1 MDAAPA
7 LKPNDFV
14 HLHVHTDFSLLDGA
28 CQLEPLLDRAKAEGQ
43 DAIALTDHGNVFGA
57 VHFYKE
63 CKARQLKPILGIE
76 TYMAAGSRLDKAK
89 QEEPGRR
96 KRNTYHLT
104 LLCETD
110 EGFANLVKLSSL
122 AYLEGF
128 YRKPRI
134 DRELV
139 RRHGRGLIA
148 LSGCLAGEVN
158 QAILADQYEAAEKI
172 VREYQEMFG
181 RDNFYLELMNHG
193 MPEQAKSV
201 AALKEISKVT
211 GARLVATNDIHYLE
225 RGDWEVQ
232 DVALCIGTG
241 ALVREPDR
249 YKMATHELYFRTT
262 AEMAEAFADCPES
275 LRTTREIADRCRAEI
290 KLGNRFLPAFA
301 VAEHETPEKLFLRL
315 CEEGVTALYGG
326 IDAELRKRLDYET
339 GVILKTGFVD
349 YFLIVSDFIRY
360 AREKNIP
367 VGPGRGSAAG
377 SLVAYALGITRL
389 DPIKYDLL
397 FERFLN
403 AERISMPD
411 IDTDFCF
418 ERRQEVIDY
427 VVEKYGADRVAQ
439 IVTFGT
445 LKARAVIRDVGRVM
459 EIPLAEVD
467 RICKKIPNGP
477 KDTLSS
483 AVESDE
489 EVKRVYAESE
499 AVKRLFDI
507 ALKLEGCARNMST
520 HAAGVV
526 ITDVPLTDRVP
537 LCKTGDDVVTQ
548 WTMDVLEDVGIL
560 KMDFLGLRTLTI
572 VDYARRYLK
581 KSKGLE
587 FDPDLLPLDDAKTY
601 RLLQEGKA
609 SGVFQLESDGMI
621 DLLKR
626 MKPDRFEDLIAI
638 LALYRPGPLGSGMVD
653 SYVKRKHGQE
663 PIAYKHPMLESLLK
677 ETLGGILYQEQVMR
691 IANVLA
697 GFSLTEADTLRKAMG
712 KKKPEILAKFKDK
725 FVAGAAK
732 NGVAPETATEIFN
745 DIEYFA
751 GYGFNK
757 SHSAAYALV
766 TYQTAWLKANH
777 PVEFMAALL
786 TCEMLSIDKTV
797 EYVEELRALGIALLP
812 PDVNRSEARFSVEGG
827 SVRYGLGAVKGLGV
841 GLLDQIHAERE
852 AKGPFKTLFDLCERC
867 SHLGLNKGAL
877 EAMTYAGALDGLP
890 GRRAQKIAALE
901 DALAVGA
908 AAARD
913 RRSGQISL
921 FGDLEPE
928 PVAAGGGKESGG
940 LPDVPEFPDDVK
952 LQHEKDALGFYLSG
966 HPLNRWRQELAK
978 YATHPVKALLKLDD
992 RTPVVVGGLVRKVRT
1007 VVIKNGPSTGQKM
1020 GILEIEDLTGAVEA
1034 VIPPKLYLDLSGK
1047 VAEDQVVFVKSQ
1059 VDRRREIPS
1068 LRVEEI
1074 IDATRAKFTL
1084 ADRVLVKL
1092 DAGEDLDVHVAA
1104 VKQTL
1109 KKHPGKHPVVI
1120 QLHTREFGV
1129 VQVQTGDQYRVAITP
1144 ELLDGLGKILGTER
1158 VACA

>member
-1 MDAAPA
+1 MPTAVLQDR
-7 LKPNDFV
+7 DFV
-14 HLHVHTDFSLLDGA
+14 HLHVHTDYSLLDGA
-28 CQLEPLLDRAKAEGQ
+28 CRLEPLLDRVKEAGQ
-43 DAIALTDHGNVFGA
+43 DAIALTDHGNLFGA

-63 CKARQLKPILGIE
+63 CKERGVKPILGIE
-76 TYMAAGSRLDKAK
+76 TYVAAASRFDRARS
-89 QEEPGRR
+89 EEPGRR
-96 KRNTYHLT
+96 RRETFHLT
-104 LLCETD
+104 LLCETE
-110 EGFANLVKLSSL
+110 EGFANLVKLSSY

-134 DRELV
+134 DRELI

-148 LSGCLAGEVN
+148 LSGCLAGEAN
-158 QAILADQYEAAEKI
+158 QAILAGQVEAAEKI

-181 RDNFYLELMNHG
+181 KENFYLELMNHG
-193 MPEQAKSV
+193 MPEQEQSTKALREIAKV
-201 AALKEISKVT
+201 V
-211 GARLVATNDIHYLE
+211 GARTVATNDIHYLE
-225 RGDWEVQ
+225 ASDWEVQ

-241 ALVREPDR
+241 SLVREPDR
-249 YKMATHELYFRTT
+249 YKMATRDLWFKTT
-262 AEMAEAFADCPES
+262 AQMLEKFPDDVDALTA
-275 LRTTREIADRCRAEI
+275 TREIADRCAVEM
-290 KLGNRFLPAFA
+290 KLGNRFLPTFETPAP
-301 VAEHETPEKLFLRL
+301 ETPEALFRRL
-315 CEEGVTALYGG
+315 CDEGVRALYPA
-326 IDAELRKRLDYET
+326 ITPEIEKRLAYET
-339 GVILKTGFVD
+339 DVIVKTGFVD

-360 AREKNIP
+360 AREKGIP

-389 DPIKYDLL
+389 DPLKYDLL

-427 VVEKYGADRVAQ
+427 VVRKYGADRVAQ

-445 LKARAVIRDVGRVM
+445 LKARAVIRDVGRVL

-467 RICKKIPNGP
+467 RISKKIPNGP

-483 AVESDE
+483 ALAGDE
-489 EVKRVYAESE
+489 EVKRVYQESD

-526 ITDVPLTDRVP
+526 ITDVPLVDRVP

-572 VDYARRYLK
+572 IDYALRYLR

-587 FDPDLLPLDDAKTY
+587 LDVDRLPLDDAPTY
-601 RLLQEGKA
+601 RMLQEGRA
-609 SGVFQLESDGMI
+609 AGVFQLESDGMI

-626 MKPDRFEDLIAI
+626 MKPDRFEDLVAI

-663 PIAYKHPMLESLLK
+663 PVTYKHPLLEPILK

-697 GFSLTEADTLRKAMG
+697 GFSLTEADVLRKAMG

-725 FVAGAAK
+725 FVQGAAK
-732 NGVAPETATEIFN
+732 NGVPEATAAEIFA

-797 EYVEELRALGIALLP
+797 EYVEELRAMGLELLP

-827 SVRYGLGAVKGLGV
+827 AVRYGLGAVKGLGV
-841 GLLDQIHAERE
+841 GLLDHVSAERE
-852 AKGPFKTLFDLCERC
+852 KNGPYKSVFDLCERC
-867 SHLGLNKGAL
+867 AHVGMNKAAL
-877 EAMTYAGALDGLP
+877 EAMTYAGALDALP
-890 GRRAQKIAALE
+890 GNRAQKIAALE

-913 RRSGQISL
+913 RKSGQASL
-921 FGDLEPE
+921 FGDFDDEP
-928 PVAAGGGKESGG
+928 ATSTATAGG
-940 LPDVPEFPDDVK
+940 LRDLPEFADDVK
-952 LQHEKDALGFYLSG
+952 LQHEKDALGFFLTG
-966 HPLNRWRQELAK
+966 HPLNRWRAELQR
-978 YATHPVKALLKLDD
+978 YASATVKKLAQLDD
-992 RTPVVVGGLVRKVRT
+992 RAPVVLGGLVRKARA
-1007 VVIKNGPSTGQKM
+1007 VVIKNGPSAGQKM
-1020 GILEIEDLTGAVEA
+1020 GIVEIEDFTGTVEA
-1034 VIPPKLYLDLSGK
+1034 VIPPKLYLDLSQK
-1047 VAEDQVVFVKSQ
+1047 AAVDRVVFLRGQ
-1059 VDRRREIPS
+1059 VDKRREIPS
-1068 LRVEEI
+1068 VRIEEV
-1074 IDATRAKFTL
+1074 IDGGRAKFVL
-1084 ADRVLVKL
+1084 SDRVLVKL
-1092 DAGEDLDVHVAA
+1092 DAGEDLDMHVSA

-1109 KKHPGKHPVVI
+1109 KKHPGPAPVIIRLV
-1120 QLHTREFGV
+1120 TPGFGE
-1129 VQVQTGDQYRVAITP
+1129 VQVQTGDQYRVTISE
-1144 ELLDGLGKILGTER
+1144 ELVDHLGRILGSER

>member
-1 MDAAPA
+1 M
-7 LKPNDFV
+7 
-14 HLHVHTDFSLLDGA
+14 
-28 CQLEPLLDRAKAEGQ
+28 LDRVKAEGQ
-43 DAIALTDHGNVFGA
+43 DAIALTDHGNIFGA

-63 CKARQLKPILGIE
+63 CKARQIKPILGIE

-104 LLCETD
+104 LLCETN

-134 DRELV
+134 DRELI
-139 RRHGRGLIA
+139 RRHGKGLIA

-181 RDNFYLELMNHG
+181 KDNFYLELMNHG

-201 AALKEISKVT
+201 VALKEISRAT
-211 GARLVATNDIHYLE
+211 GAKLVATNDIHYLE

-241 ALVREPDR
+241 SLVREPDR
-249 YKMATHELYFRTT
+249 YKMATHELYYRTT
-262 AEMAEAFADCPES
+262 AEMLEAFADCPES
-275 LRTTREIADRCRAEI
+275 VLATREIADRCKTEI

-301 VAEHETPEKLFLRL
+301 TGPTETPAEQFLRL
-315 CEEGVTALYGG
+315 CESGVVELYGAFT
-326 IDAELRKRLDYET
+326 DELRKRLEYET

-349 YFLIVSDFIRY
+349 YFLIVADFIRH
-360 AREKNIP
+360 AREKGIP

-389 DPIKYDLL
+389 DPLKYDLL

-418 ERRQEVIDY
+418 ERRQEVIEY

-459 EIPLAEVD
+459 EMPLAEVD
-467 RICKKIPNGP
+467 RICKKLPNGP

-483 AVESDE
+483 AMESDE
-489 EVKRVYAESE
+489 EIKRVYKETDE
-499 AVKRLFDI
+499 TRRLFDI

-537 LCKTGDDVVTQ
+537 LCKTGDDTVTQ

-560 KMDFLGLRTLTI
+560 KMDFLGLRTLTVI
-572 VDYARRYLK
+572 DYALRNLK
-581 KSKGLE
+581 KSKGLS
-587 FDPDLLPLDDAKTY
+587 FDPDRLPLDDAPTY
-601 RLLQEGKA
+601 KMLQEGRA

-663 PIAYKHPMLESLLK
+663 PIAYKHAKLEPLLK

-712 KKKPEILAKFKDK
+712 KKKPEILAKFKDQ
-725 FVAGAAK
+725 FVSGSAK
-732 NGVAPETATEIFN
+732 NGVPPETAAEIFN

-797 EYVEELRALGIALLP
+797 EYVEELRNMGIALLP
-812 PDVNRSEARFSVEGG
+812 PDINRSDARFSVEGAA
-827 SVRYGLGAVKGLGV
+827 VRYGLGAVKGLGS
-841 GLLDQIHAERE
+841 GLMDHISAERE
-852 AKGPFKTLFDLCERC
+852 AKGPFKSVFDLCERC
-867 SHLGLNKGAL
+867 SHLGLNKGPL
-877 EAMTYAGALDGLP
+877 EAMTYAGALDSLP
-890 GRRAQKIAALE
+890 GNRAQKIAALE

-928 PVAAGGGKESGG
+928 PEPAQSGKGGPGG
-940 LPDVPEFPDDVK
+940 LPNVPELPDDVK

-978 YATHPVKALLKLDD
+978 YASHPVKALMKLDD
-992 RTPVVVGGLVRKVRT
+992 RAPVVVGGLVRKVRT
-1007 VVIKNGPSTGQKM
+1007 VMIKNGPSAGQKM
-1020 GILEIEDLTGAVEA
+1020 GIIELEDLTGAIEA
-1034 VIPPKLYLDLSGK
+1034 VIPPKLYLELSGK
-1047 VAEDQVVFVKSQ
+1047 VAEDQVVFIRSQ
-1059 VDRRREIPS
+1059 VDRRRDIPS

-1074 IDATRAKFTL
+1074 IEITRAKYVL
-1084 ADRVLVKL
+1084 AGRVLVKL
-1092 DAGEDLDVHVAA
+1092 DEGEDLDVHVSA

-1109 KKHPGKHPVVI
+1109 KKFPGKSPVVI
-1120 QLHTREFGV
+1120 QLQTRDFGV
-1129 VQVQTGDQYRVAITP
+1129 VQVQTGDQYRVAISP
-1144 ELLDGLGKILGTER
+1144 ELIDGLGRILGTER